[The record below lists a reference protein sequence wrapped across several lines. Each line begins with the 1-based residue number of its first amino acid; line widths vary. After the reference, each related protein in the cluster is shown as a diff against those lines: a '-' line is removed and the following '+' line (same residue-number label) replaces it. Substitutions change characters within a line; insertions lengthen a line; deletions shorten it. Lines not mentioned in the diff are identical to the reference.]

1 MNENNGN
8 GSSIG
13 VRNFI
18 KIPTDDIGKM
28 MNKKLVEE
36 LVERG
41 QPKGKLNKVDLQ
53 LTISLC
59 NQKKGLLDHRCLIL

>member
-13 VRNFI
+13 VRNFME
-18 KIPTDDIGKM
+18 IPTYDIGKM

-41 QPKGKLNKVDLQ
+41 QPKGKLNKADLQ
-53 LTISLC
+53 MTILLC
-59 NQKKGLLDHRCLIL
+59 NNKKVCWIIGVLF

>member
-1 MNENNGN
+1 MNDNNGN

-13 VRNFI
+13 VRNFME
-18 KIPTDDIGKM
+18 IPTDDIGKM

-59 NQKKGLLDHRCLIL
+59 NPKKGLLDHRCLIL